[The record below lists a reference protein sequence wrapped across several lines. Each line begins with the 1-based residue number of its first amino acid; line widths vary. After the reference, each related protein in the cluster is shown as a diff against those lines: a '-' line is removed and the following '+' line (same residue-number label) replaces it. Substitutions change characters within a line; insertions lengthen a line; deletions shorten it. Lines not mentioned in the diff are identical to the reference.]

1 MKRAYTVLIAGAILI
16 GVGMGLIL
24 PSVYSASS
32 LLKSVSVNDLT
43 SVIVTRLANNTQ
55 EQPVPKDSS
64 LDSLVKTELKNLV
77 IKGFKSVTDNKDNQ
91 SSSQEQEV
99 YLKKVTL
106 HLGLYSLIILI
117 GIILI
122 VNGIISLVAGTI
134 IFLHDR
140 KIHHQTKT

>member
-16 GVGMGLIL
+16 VVGIGLIL

-64 LDSLVKTELKNLV
+64 LDNLVKTELKNLV
-77 IKGFKSVTDNKDNQ
+77 IKGFKYVTDKENQ
-91 SSSQEQEV
+91 SSSQEQEL
-99 YLKKVTL
+99 YLKKVAF

-117 GIILI
+117 GIVLI

-140 KIHHQTKT
+140 RKIHHQTKM